1 MNENKEPET
10 TEELTLTSVPEV
22 ITPVNNTDLG
32 IDELIEKID
41 LLAQNKKPYI
51 VSKEVEELKSIF
63 YIKLKEQI
71 KTQEVTTLKEET
83 STEQE
88 GASEDEKAENKLHP
102 LEIKFKKSY
111 GKFKKVN
118 IAKLINKFIY
128 TL

>member
-41 LLAQNKKPYI
+41 LLAQNENPYT

-63 YIKLKEQI
+63 YIKLK
-71 KTQEVTTLKEET
+71 
-83 STEQE
+83 
-88 GASEDEKAENKLHP
+88 AENKEEEEEEKNSTEGESTADTLTEEKTLHP
-102 LEIKFKKSY
+102 LLRLWYFPL
-111 GKFKKVN
+111 G
-118 IAKLINKFIY
+118 
-128 TL
+128 